1 MFWGAAGYAG
11 SVPRKVF
18 PGILVC
24 LLVEQLISLGAS
36 LGVLFLT
43 VLLGAC
49 SAVWCACSPMGWVHE
64 HVHGGLRPVALLFC
78 LTVCAVTGPGVVRGG

>member
-43 VLLGAC
+43 VLLGA
-49 SAVWCACSPMGWVHE
+49 E
-64 HVHGGLRPVALLFC
+64 RVHGGLRPGALLFC
-78 LTVCAVTGPGVVRGG
+78 LRGLCGNQYRCGAGAGRVC

>member
-18 PGILVC
+18 HPGILVC
-24 LLVEQLISLGAS
+24 LLVERLISLGAS
-36 LGVLFLT
+36 LGVFFLT

-49 SAVWCACSPMGWVHE
+49 PLTPRVHE
-64 HVHGGLRPVALLFC
+64 RVHGGLRPVALLFC
-78 LTVCAVTGPGVVRGG
+78 LRGLCGDRPGCGAGAGRVC

>member
-43 VLLGAC
+43 VLL
-49 SAVWCACSPMGWVHE
+49 SAE
-64 HVHGGLRPVALLFC
+64 RVHGWDTAAGFAGLSHGL
-78 LTVCAVTGPGVVRGG
+78 